1 MVEYLFAKL
10 DYNELD
16 DIEYS
21 HIDYSYSYNKRT
33 QDYKDAFSFY
43 YEEKK
48 DSMAEYLRYNSSQ
61 YVTDELVKSHIS
73 KDWDQLDSVD
83 KEYYYIMEHKDKEQ
97 IKNTEYNYIY
107 DFYTRLH
114 TATDLVTY
122 STVLD
127 NRIRFGYSKQSNL
140 FFYYYEYDS
149 SLYIHNGF
157 ENTVEGIY
165 QLILTSLRDNK
176 CDCDKC
182 NQGCI
187 DNIISKYNIKDI
199 TLGDIYSYISEIM
212 YL

>member
-16 DIEYS
+16 DVEYS

-73 KDWDQLDSVD
+73 KDWNQLDSVD

-97 IKNTEYNYIY
+97 IKE
-107 DFYTRLH
+107 
-114 TATDLVTY
+114 
-122 STVLD
+122 
-127 NRIRFGYSKQSNL
+127 KQKVI
-140 FFYYYEYDS
+140 E
-149 SLYIHNGF
+149 HK
-157 ENTVEGIY
+157 
-165 QLILTSLRDNK
+165 RR
-176 CDCDKC
+176 
-182 NQGCI
+182 
-187 DNIISKYNIKDI
+187 
-199 TLGDIYSYISEIM
+199 
-212 YL
+212 